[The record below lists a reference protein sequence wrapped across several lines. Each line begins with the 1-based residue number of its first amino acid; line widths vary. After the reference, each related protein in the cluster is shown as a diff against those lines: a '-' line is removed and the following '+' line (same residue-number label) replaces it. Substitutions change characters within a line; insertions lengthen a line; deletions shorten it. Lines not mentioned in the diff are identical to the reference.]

1 MVRNSELLQ
10 KSGNVIWTDLDRFK
24 EQLAEKEKC
33 VQHDKT
39 HIKAHYYIEDSSQF
53 KRTTETSSAASS
65 ILTTQTLGCEHINAN
80 TKEQGTK
87 THSVH
92 TPAAQQ
98 SDGWGL
104 KAEKLPVWKG
114 LSLVILQ
121 PQPLSQSSSLYI
133 LLAKLLHTVL
143 VRIMPL
149 SAIFLTHKVNPKYA
163 AQTCLD
169 YTDRGNLQ
177 RSVVELKKLHIAIC
191 VSICYWCF
199 NTSPICGLT
208 WRNQPW

>member
-33 VQHDKT
+33 VQHGKT

-87 THSVH
+87 TH
-92 TPAAQQ
+92 
-98 SDGWGL
+98 
-104 KAEKLPVWKG
+104 
-114 LSLVILQ
+114 ILYTH
-121 PQPLSQSSSLYI
+121 QPLSNLMDEGS
-133 LLAKLLHTVL
+133 KLKN
-143 VRIMPL
+143 
-149 SAIFLTHKVNPKYA
+149 FLFEKVY
-163 AQTCLD
+163 
-169 YTDRGNLQ
+169 
-177 RSVVELKKLHIAIC
+177 H
-191 VSICYWCF
+191 
-199 NTSPICGLT
+199 
-208 WRNQPW
+208 